1 MPNPKTN
8 AQLGRIFGLA
18 KTLNASK
25 EDLTEMV
32 GKGLSQLTF
41 DEANALIERLGGEP
55 LPVPTALP
63 QNSNGGARSL
73 RSQQKDRQ
81 KAGVKQIVTKAQI
94 TRMTMLWF
102 FPKAGRTEAG
112 LTALIQRVIKRDRP
126 ATTEDA
132 NKVIE
137 AIKQMNRRPARKE
150 AA

>member
-1 MPNPKTN
+1 MPTPKTN

-18 KTLNASK
+18 KTLNASN
-25 EDLTEMV
+25 EDLNEMV

-55 LPVPTALP
+55 LPVSA
-63 QNSNGGARSL
+63 ARSL

-94 TRMTMLWF
+94 TRMTTLWF